1 MYDADWGLAR
11 APSPHSPLLE
21 ICELFKRPTDD
32 RLGVQ
37 PHPVLQ
43 NGAIQAPE
51 VMVGDDVA
59 LLQILGLHGGELA
72 VLTTLDPLAQ
82 DKGHPTG
89 TVVGAR
95 AVVTRAATEFREHEH
110 DHVVAD

>member
-1 MYDADWGLAR
+1 
-11 APSPHSPLLE
+11 
-21 ICELFKRPTDD
+21 
-32 RLGVQ
+32 
-37 PHPVLQ
+37 
-43 NGAIQAPE
+43 
-51 VMVGDDVA
+51 MVGNNVA
-59 LLQILGLHGGELA
+59 LFQILGLHGGELA

-110 DHVVAD
+110 DHVVADTMLTQVIEEAGDPFGYVLPQLVVHAMLVGVGVEAAEVTV